1 MARKIRTKQEKK
13 KRRTKIIII
22 VLVLL
27 LLLGAGGF
35 GGYKWYKKTHTRQAV
50 EVKVLD
56 SIDEYGYSVSDRD
69 SKYYQKE
76 FEELKKI
83 LTASSVD
90 EEAYATQVA
99 KLFAIDLYSIETK
112 MNKYDIGGLEYFY
125 KDKSEMY
132 EKKVMDTI
140 YETLL
145 DDTYGDRKQSLPLV
159 KEVTVN
165 STEKTKYTLGEEEKA
180 KEVDGYL
187 VKLEIKYKED
197 MGYDTEASIVVC
209 KEDNSKRWSVVDFQP
224 TLNPKYDTKDKK
236 DA

>member
-13 KRRTKIIII
+13 KKRTKILIII
-22 VLVLL
+22 LVLL
-27 LLLGAGGF
+27 IILGAAGF
-35 GGYKWYKKTHTRQAV
+35 GGYKWYKKTHTKQAV

-56 SIDEYGYSVSDRD
+56 SIDDGYGYSVSDRD

-83 LTASSVD
+83 LTASTID

-99 KLFAIDLYSIETK
+99 KLFAIDLYSIDTK

-159 KEVTVN
+159 SEVVVN
-165 STEKTKYTLGEEEKA
+165 STEKTKYTLGEADKA

-187 VKLEIKYKED
+187 VKLNIKYKED
-197 MGYDTEASIVVC
+197 LGYDTEASVVVC
-209 KEDNSKRWSVVDFQP
+209 KENDNKRWSVVDFQP
-224 TLNPKYDTKDKK
+224 TLDPKYDTKK